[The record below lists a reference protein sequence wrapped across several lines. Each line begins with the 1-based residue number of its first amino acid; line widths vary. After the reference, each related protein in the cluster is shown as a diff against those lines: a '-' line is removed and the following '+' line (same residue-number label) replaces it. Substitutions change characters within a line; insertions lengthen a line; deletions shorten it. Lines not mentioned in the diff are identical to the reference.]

1 MTDISARS
9 LRCMLENVTVS
20 EGMKYY
26 VKREQVGLEEDT
38 TKGNF
43 DPLRRWVQGTVASIT
58 PTHFVVSIDSDE
70 TSTTMVTVPS
80 ENVNVEYQQLL
91 ESGKTDLRC
100 VQAAKIDHTFWGAGS
115 GKTNAAELSEAA
127 MPGDVDYFV
136 SCNHYLHLQT

>member
-1 MTDISARS
+1 
-9 LRCMLENVTVS
+9 MLENVTVS
-20 EGMKYY
+20 EGMEYY

-43 DPLRRWVQGTVASIT
+43 DPLRRWIRGTVASIT

-70 TSTTMVTVPS
+70 TSTTTVTVPS

-100 VQAAKIDHTFWGAGS
+100 VQAAKINDAFWGAGS

-136 SCNHYLHLQT
+136 SCNHCLHLQMSLIRSLSLR

>member
-1 MTDISARS
+1 
-9 LRCMLENVTVS
+9 MLENVTVS
-20 EGMKYY
+20 EGMEYY

-58 PTHFVVSIDSDE
+58 PTHFVVSIDSEE
-70 TSTTMVTVPS
+70 TSTTRVTVPS

-100 VQAAKIDHTFWGAGS
+100 VQAAKINDAFWGAGS
-115 GKTNAAELSEAA
+115 GKTNAAELSEEAV
-127 MPGDVDYFV
+127 PGDVDYFV
-136 SCNHYLHLQT
+136 SSKSTVC